1 MHHITARSGV
11 TWLITCAVPAIA
23 VAACIQ
29 TTASTEGTMAPR
41 FDVASVKWLQPPLR
55 SRVVTSGGPGTN
67 DPTRFV
73 RSNVG
78 LRGVIST
85 AFGVPGAM
93 IQGPDW
99 LDEERYEIVA
109 NVPPNATRE
118 QLASMLVS
126 LLGERFGL
134 VYHREQRLTDA
145 YEIVPGKKGFLLQP
159 NKPQQR
165 MEDKNGFPALSGTLP
180 TGGIQLYFNST
191 GVGRLATGPITLEK
205 LAIFLTSQLSAPVV
219 NSTKISGEYT
229 FVFFFSKQQV
239 RDERDH
245 PDELVAPE
253 PRGYPDLLT
262 AVREQLGLEVRAA
275 KIPLTHVVIDRIQKI
290 PTAN

>member
-1 MHHITARSGV
+1 
-11 TWLITCAVPAIA
+11 
-23 VAACIQ
+23 
-29 TTASTEGTMAPR
+29 
-41 FDVASVKWLQPPLR
+41 
-55 SRVVTSGGPGTN
+55 
-67 DPTRFV
+67 
-73 RSNVG
+73 
-78 LRGVIST
+78 
-85 AFGVPGAM
+85 M

-219 NSTKISGEYT
+219 NSTKDFGRVYVCI
-229 FVFFFSKQQV
+229 F
-239 RDERDH
+239 
-245 PDELVAPE
+245 
-253 PRGYPDLLT
+253 LL
-262 AVREQLGLEVRAA
+262 
-275 KIPLTHVVIDRIQKI
+275 
-290 PTAN
+290 